1 VWLDAA
7 HHLFDARH
15 PVDRRTD
22 QNPQQVRSDDQ
33 VLEMTRRRRTTL
45 DDSNW
50 HLDKKVPIALI
61 LAMAMQTAGV
71 VWWGATTSERLSALE
86 RKADAAAPQAERL
99 ARVETKLESVQNGIS
114 EIKSILTPPVRR

>member
-1 VWLDAA
+1 
-7 HHLFDARH
+7 
-15 PVDRRTD
+15 
-22 QNPQQVRSDDQ
+22 
-33 VLEMTRRRRTTL
+33 MTRRRRTTL

-86 RKADAAAPQAERL
+86 RKADAVAPQAERL

>member
-1 VWLDAA
+1 M
-7 HHLFDARH
+7 
-15 PVDRRTD
+15 
-22 QNPQQVRSDDQ
+22 
-33 VLEMTRRRRTTL
+33 LEVMPRRRQIQ

-86 RKADAAAPQAERL
+86 RKADAVAPQAERL
-99 ARVETKLESVQNGIS
+99 ARVETKLESVQTGIA
-114 EIKSILTPPVRR
+114 EIKSILTPPARR

>member
-1 VWLDAA
+1 
-7 HHLFDARH
+7 
-15 PVDRRTD
+15 
-22 QNPQQVRSDDQ
+22 
-33 VLEMTRRRRTTL
+33 VLEVTRRRQNQ

-99 ARVETKLESVQNGIS
+99 ARVETKLEAVQNGIS
-114 EIKSILTPPVRR
+114 EIKSILTPPARR